1 MFGTSHFFPSAGAF
15 RSKIAQPPRGVLASL
30 GANEAPP
37 TAGSHEVNASRPR
50 GDDAY
55 DCISYFN
62 PTSAV
67 EYERTVNAWADAL
80 LVLVDESTYT
90 PEEAARLA

>member
-1 MFGTSHFFPSAGAF
+1 MLAGVRHVTLLPVGGRIPLEDRAAAA
-15 RSKIAQPPRGVLASL
+15 RRPRLARRQRGAARRRIARG
-30 GANEAPP
+30 ER
-37 TAGSHEVNASRPR
+37 ESRPR

-67 EYERTVNAWADAL
+67 EYERTVNAWAGAL
-80 LVLVDESTYT
+80 LVVVNQSTI
-90 PEEAARLA
+90 EL